1 MTNHQGL
8 FNGTLNSETDIPH
21 GFGTIR
27 YFKGDR
33 FNRFNYT
40 GQWDNGVIVGGGII
54 YWNTGARSVQDLYLN
69 CHITFSRFH
78 TLNLDLGHLEI
89 PNSAV
94 HEGLEFLMT
103 QPDVGGLLGFQSLK
117 KVRGRKH

>member
-1 MTNHQGL
+1 MTLKLYPFLFIVIHAQIPLKVNSFAFQNNGRMKKIGFFQHKAGVLRLANHQGL
-8 FNGTLNSETDIPH
+8 FNGTLNSETNIPH

-69 CHITFSRFH
+69 CHTF
-78 TLNLDLGHLEI
+78 
-89 PNSAV
+89 
-94 HEGLEFLMT
+94 
-103 QPDVGGLLGFQSLK
+103 
-117 KVRGRKH
+117 